1 MDFRIDAT
9 LPATNA
15 ELWTLFFDV
24 QRVATLIPGCEDVIE
39 LEPLKEFSAL
49 MKRKIGPFR
58 LEVPARIVVE
68 SHTLERQVVLSA
80 AGVDRVT
87 GTTVDMRLRVD
98 LETQPAAAE
107 PTCRLAVEAIL
118 QVGGRL
124 ASLGYP
130 IVRKHAEDLFA
141 EFEQRLRAELR
152 GVGVQPALEID
163 ESEASQAITLAG
175 AGHMQA
181 PSPASSDHAS
191 AASLARP
198 GRASL
203 PPRSPGSPG
212 TRPQAA
218 ARRPRVELVLVWPR
232 VGYCLAVA
240 LAVAHAAAAFGQS
253 PWWWV
258 AAPVLGVAAG
268 LGRREAD

>member
-24 QRVATLIPGCEDVIE
+24 QRVAALIPGCEDVVE

-58 LEVPARIVVE
+58 LEVPARIVVD
-68 SHTLERQVVLSA
+68 SHAPERQVVLRA
-80 AGVDRVT
+80 EGVDRVT
-87 GTTVDMRLRVD
+87 GTTIDMRLRVD
-98 LETQPAAAE
+98 LEAQPAASE
-107 PTCRLAVEAIL
+107 PACRLAVEASL

-152 GVGVQPALEID
+152 GVGVEPAPGLGG
-163 ESEASQAITLAG
+163 SEASPVGALAAVG
-175 AGHMQA
+175 LVKASTPASIDRAPATDLAQTGRPER
-181 PSPASSDHAS
+181 PSPATGSSDTRQQ
-191 AASLARP
+191 AR
-198 GRASL
+198 
-203 PPRSPGSPG
+203 
-212 TRPQAA
+212 
-218 ARRPRVELVLVWPR
+218 ARRRRVELVLVWPR
-232 VGYCLAVA
+232 MGYSLAAA
-240 LAVAHAAAAFGQS
+240 LAVAHGAAAFGQS

-258 AAPVLGVAAG
+258 VAPVLGVAAG
-268 LGRREAD
+268 LGRRED